1 MLRVAKGSQERYQNK
16 HRATTRAA
24 QHAQSGERVAQGFQ
38 NQLRYVDANASC
50 SAIILARSGC
60 ALTFRSTWT
69 SGTKNDLR
77 NQNLI
82 ISLNP
87 YIYIY
92 MSNYCHGLT
101 ERGNKLVEQQ
111 MLHNCIILYS
121 HVEDLPS
128 PPQSPGLK
136 PRFQPRP
143 DYYRLLMIN
152 HHISQAS
159 LIAGGIRRVRLC
171 KVEFCVPTSLKPY
184 YVPTS
189 VFTSLLINIFHIG
202 GSFIYI
208 YIYIFIC
215 IFKSHGQ
222 SRVSS
227 Q

>member
-1 MLRVAKGSQERYQNK
+1 M
-16 HRATTRAA
+16 
-24 QHAQSGERVAQGFQ
+24 
-38 NQLRYVDANASC
+38 D
-50 SAIILARSGC
+50 
-60 ALTFRSTWT
+60 FRDKKRFKKSEF
-69 SGTKNDLR
+69 NHFPQPL
-77 NQNLI
+77 
-82 ISLNP
+82 
-87 YIYIY
+87 YIY

-208 YIYIFIC
+208 YIYIFMYI
-215 IFKSHGQ
+215 
-222 SRVSS
+222 
-227 Q
+227 